1 MKFLEVT
8 GKTINEAL
16 NSALTEWN
24 VTKDDIEF
32 EVFEEPS
39 KGFFGFGAKP
49 GKWKVTLKDKSES
62 SARMFINDI
71 LQSMNIK
78 GEIHIN
84 KDGEDLKINIIGSEA
99 GALIGR
105 RGDTLDSLQLLVGL
119 VVNKNCKTHKR
130 VLLDIENYREKR
142 TQSLI
147 RYANKLAKDVV
158 KFRKVIKL
166 EPMNP
171 YERRIIHSALQ
182 NDAYV
187 NTYSEGTE
195 PNRKVVIALKKISKT
210 S

>member
-1 MKFLEVT
+1 MKVLEVT
-8 GKTINEAL
+8 GKTIDEAL
-16 NSALTEWN
+16 NSALKEWN
-24 VTKDDIEF
+24 VTKEDVEF
-32 EVFEEPS
+32 EVLEEPT
-39 KGFFGFGAKP
+39 KGFLGFGAKL
-49 GKWKVTLKDKSES
+49 GKFKFMLKDKSES
-62 SARMFINDI
+62 SARTFINDI
-71 LQSMNIK
+71 LESMNIS
-78 GEIHIN
+78 GEIDIQ
-84 KDGEDLKINIIGSEA
+84 KDGDDLKINITGSEA

-142 TQSLI
+142 AQSLI

-158 KFRKVIKL
+158 KFRKVIRL

-182 NDAYV
+182 NDAFV

-195 PNRKVVIALKKISKT
+195 PNRKVVIALKK
-210 S
+210 